1 MKSYLPMSARAWLAA
16 GLFAVSSVTAALSL
30 VAVTSAAI
38 AQPKT
43 KAKGEAPPEPGHSV
57 DESTIPGEVQIGT
70 KHEFVKFTVD
80 GKEWDNHEYTDK
92 NKTLVVRGLER
103 ADDHSIVMTPREGGY
118 EPYTLLVQS
127 AQFKKTLVKQKG
139 KTKIIVFRAIHKVE
153 FSKPQAPSADKPA
166 ADKPAGDKVAA
177 EPKK

>member
-1 MKSYLPMSARAWLAA
+1 MKTSQSLRC
-16 GLFAVSSVTAALSL
+16 AVRVVAALIAATG
-30 VAVTSAAI
+30 VCTAGAVDAT

-43 KAKGEAPPEPGHSV
+43 KAKGEAPPEPGQSV

-80 GKEWDNHEYTDK
+80 GKEWDNCDYTDK
-92 NKTLVVRGLER
+92 NRTLVVRGLER
-103 ADDHSIVMTPREGGY
+103 ADDHAIVMTPREGGF
-118 EPYTLLVQS
+118 EPYTLIVQG

-139 KTKIIVFRAIHKVE
+139 RTKIIIFRATHKVD
-153 FSKPQAPSADKPA
+153 FAKPQAPAADKATPDKPA
-166 ADKPAGDKVAA
+166 ADKPSA